1 MSDGYAPL
9 PTVTYCTPEDV
20 ADTLDLPDPN
30 DAMGKLKFTDIS
42 HPTYRHVLWM
52 IKSNEDIIDRRL
64 RKSWRENIVRDKL
77 NSIQTYWHDIN
88 GRRSDYYMQGGNYV
102 QLRKDMRE
110 WNPFPVQTYKV
121 DEHGDVLME
130 EASSAEGEPIY
141 VPKVEG
147 GEGTGEFSWVP
158 AYNENGQRMYTQSGV
173 PVFVN
178 VEELMGGTPV
188 EDEYMRAM
196 TPQVDETLYEGDKII
211 VRSSIH
217 NMWRNSSFVPL
228 GEPYKDGVSQE
239 IWFDYPYGKLYIRT
253 PAYNQYK
260 ANALKITYRCGSEE
274 PVPAAIKRLCCL
286 LTATQILAM
295 QYYNV
300 KVGIGG
306 DLGNVKNDTV
316 NMWQTEMNSI
326 WSSFQRS
333 GSVHSMLR

>member
-30 DAMGKLKFTDIS
+30 DAMGKLKFTDVS

-110 WNPFPVQTYKV
+110 WNPFPVQTYV
-121 DEHGDVLME
+121 IEGDHAAMQ
-130 EASSAEGEPIY
+130 EASTPDGKPIY
-141 VPKVEG
+141 IPKVVG
-147 GEGTGEFSWVP
+147 GEGTGEYSWVP
-158 AYNENGQRMYTQSGV
+158 AYDENGVRMYTSSGV

-196 TPQVDETLYEGDKII
+196 TPVVDETLYEGDKII
-211 VRSSIH
+211 IRSSIH
-217 NMWRNSSFVPL
+217 NMWRDSSFVPL
-228 GEPYKDGVSQE
+228 GEPYKDGISQE
-239 IWFDYPYGKLYIRT
+239 IWFDYPYGKLYIRV

-306 DLGNVKNDTV
+306 DLGNVKNDTI

>member
-110 WNPFPVQTYKV
+110 WNPFPVQTYV
-121 DEHGDVLME
+121 MEGDHAAMQ
-130 EASSAEGEPIY
+130 EASTPDGKPIY
-141 VPKVEG
+141 IPKVVD
-147 GEGTGEFSWVP
+147 GEGTGEYSWVP
-158 AYNENGQRMYTQSGV
+158 AYDENGARMHTSSGV

-178 VEELMGGTPV
+178 VEELMGGTPA
-188 EDEYMRAM
+188 EGEYMRAM
-196 TPQVDETLYEGDKII
+196 TPVVDETLYEGDKII
-211 VRSSIH
+211 IRSSIH
-217 NMWRNSSFVPL
+217 NMWRDSSFVPL
-228 GEPYKDGVSQE
+228 GEPYKDGISQE
-239 IWFDYPYGKLYIRT
+239 IWFDYPYGKLYIRV

-306 DLGNVKNDTV
+306 DLGNVKNDTI

>member
-64 RKSWRENIVRDKL
+64 RKSWRENIVKDKL
-77 NSIQTYWHDIN
+77 NSINTYWHDIN
-88 GRRSDYYMQGGNYV
+88 GRRVDYFMQGGNFV

-110 WNPFPVQTYKV
+110 WNPFPVQTYV
-121 DEHGDVLME
+121 MNGDSPVME
-130 EASSAEGEPIY
+130 EASSPDGRPMYI
-141 VPKVEG
+141 PKVEG
-147 GEGTGEFSWVP
+147 GEGSGEFTWVHAFDEEGHP
-158 AYNENGQRMYTQSGV
+158 MYNGSGV
-173 PVFVN
+173 PLFVN
-178 VEELMGGTPV
+178 VEELIGGTPV
-188 EDEYMRAM
+188 ENEFMRAM
-196 TPQVDETLYEGDKII
+196 TPKVEETLYEGDRILI
-211 VRSSIH
+211 RSSIH
-217 NMWRNSSFVPL
+217 NMWRDSSYVPL
-228 GEPYKDGVSQE
+228 GEDYKDRMTMD
-239 IWFDYPYGKLYIRT
+239 IWFDYPYGKLYIRM
-253 PAYNQYK
+253 PAYHQYRY
-260 ANALKITYRCGSEE
+260 NALKITYRCGSED

-300 KVGIGG
+300 KVGAGG
-306 DLGNVKNDTV
+306 DLGNVKNDTI
-316 NMWQTEMNSI
+316 NMWQNEMNSI